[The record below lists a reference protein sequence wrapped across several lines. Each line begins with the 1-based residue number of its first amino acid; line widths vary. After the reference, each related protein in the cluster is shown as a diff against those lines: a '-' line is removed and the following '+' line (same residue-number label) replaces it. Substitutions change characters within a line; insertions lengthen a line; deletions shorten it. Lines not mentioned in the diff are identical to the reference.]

1 MSSAEAAPRAAA
13 RAGGGRT
20 VRRVL
25 GYGALGLLAA
35 VSLLPFLWMLST
47 SLKSLD
53 EVFVYPPRWIPR
65 EFRFDNY
72 VTLWTD
78 FPLFNTWIL
87 NSFKI
92 VIVIVGAQVFICS
105 LSAYAFARL
114 EFPGRDLLFY
124 LYVGSMLV
132 PDVVN
137 ILPNYVIARQLGWI
151 DTHTALIVPS
161 MASAFGIFMLRQFF
175 LTIPRELEDAA
186 RVDGASYWRIYRDI
200 VLPLSGPAIATLTVF
215 LFIWNWND
223 FLSPLIMLNTPPKY
237 TIQLGLAFVND
248 ARSTDWNR
256 LMSGNLIS
264 LTPLLV
270 VYALAQRHL
279 VQGITLTGLKG

>member
-1 MSSAEAAPRAAA
+1 MSSVEAAPKAPRAD
-13 RAGGGRT
+13 RAK
-20 VRRVL
+20 VIRRVL

-53 EVFVYPPRWIPR
+53 EVFVYPPQWIPR
-65 EFRFDNY
+65 DFRFDNY

-78 FPLFNTWIL
+78 FPLFNTWVF

-92 VIVIVGAQVFICS
+92 VIVIVGAQVLICS

-124 LYVGSMLV
+124 LYVGSLLV

-151 DTHTALIVPS
+151 DTHTALIVPA

-237 TIQLGLAFVND
+237 TVQLGLAFVND
-248 ARSTDWNR
+248 SRSTDWNR

-264 LTPLLV
+264 LMPLLV
-270 VYALAQRHL
+270 VYAVAQRHL
-279 VQGITLTGLKG
+279 VQGISLTGLKG